1 MAARIIKKDDMVLE
15 GTVMITKNG
24 NINNKSPAGNS
35 GTHESIS
42 AGIIEK
48 TADFMVIEINCPC
61 GRKSYLKC
69 QYAKNESENI
79 SMEKQ

>member
-1 MAARIIKKDDMVLE
+1 MAARIIKKDDVVIE
-15 GTVMITKNG
+15 GTIMITKNG
-24 NINNKSPAGNS
+24 NINTRPPAEN
-35 GTHESIS
+35 IS

>member
-1 MAARIIKKDDMVLE
+1 MATRIIKKDDVVIE

-24 NINNKSPAGNS
+24 NLNARPPAEN
-35 GTHESIS
+35 IS
-42 AGIIEK
+42 ARITEK
-48 TADFMVIEINCPC
+48 NADFMVIEINCPC
-61 GRKSYLKC
+61 GRKSYVKC